1 MDILNFISW
10 VKEARLVTTIDPA
23 KTLLPVAVEDPRRD
37 DNFIIGAI
45 TIEDLATQLEE
56 N

>member
-10 VKEARLVTTIDPA
+10 VKEARIVTTIDP
-23 KTLLPVAVEDPRRD
+23 TETFLPVGVKDLRRGD
-37 DNFIIGAI
+37 DFIIDVI
-45 TIEDLATQLEE
+45 TIEDLASQLGE

>member
-10 VKEARLVTTIDPA
+10 IENARLVTTIDPA
-23 KTLLPVAVEDPRRD
+23 KTLLPVAVEDLRRD

-45 TIEDLATQLEE
+45 TIEDLAAQLADD
-56 N
+56 

>member
-10 VKEARLVTTIDPA
+10 VKEARIVTTIDPA

>member
-37 DNFIIGAI
+37 DNFIVGAI